1 MPIKISKNKKK
12 TNRFFNHPFPQNRL
26 CEVME
31 LDPKHILMAEVLFSN
46 IGGTATAIGDPPNV
60 IIVGSSGIEQSVR
73 DICIYQTPP
82 PSSSLPYNDH
92 SPLRN

>member
-1 MPIKISKNKKK
+1 MCPYYDV
-12 TNRFFNHPFPQNRL
+12 RL

-60 IIVGSSGIEQSVR
+60 ILVGSSDINDAVRPNKVSVEPCWGAIGVGFFV
-73 DICIYQTPP
+73 DWN
-82 PSSSLPYNDH
+82 PY
-92 SPLRN
+92 P